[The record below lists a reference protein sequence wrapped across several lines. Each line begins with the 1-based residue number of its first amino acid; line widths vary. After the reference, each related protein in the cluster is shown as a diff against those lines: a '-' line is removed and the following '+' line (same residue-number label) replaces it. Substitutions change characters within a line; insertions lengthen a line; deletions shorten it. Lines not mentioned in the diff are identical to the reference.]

1 MSLLLASLF
10 DGLALQA
17 TLGDPE
23 VGPERLRE
31 LTFDAVE
38 RFLGAE
44 LPELEDQPD
53 DREPEMLAEGGSG

>member
-1 MSLLLASLF
+1 MSRLLASLL

-38 RFLGAE
+38 RVLGAE
-44 LPELEDQPD
+44 LPELDDEPD
-53 DREPEMLAEGGSG
+53 DRGRELLAEGG